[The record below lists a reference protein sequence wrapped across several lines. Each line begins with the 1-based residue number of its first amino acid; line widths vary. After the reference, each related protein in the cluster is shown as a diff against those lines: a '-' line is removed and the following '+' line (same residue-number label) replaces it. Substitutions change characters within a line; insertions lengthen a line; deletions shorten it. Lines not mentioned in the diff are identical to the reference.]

1 MSSITIRYKAKFG
14 KQPQAKPEKPKSS
27 LVPSRVARMLALAY
41 YIELAIEA
49 GDLKGY
55 VDVARKLGMSRARVT
70 QVMNLLNL
78 SPKNQADI
86 LLGRVE
92 VSERRLRGA
101 LREVEWG
108 RQRLDG

>member
-1 MSSITIRYKAKFG
+1 MSVTVKYKFG

-27 LVPSRVARMLALAY
+27 LVPSRTGRMLALAH
-41 YIELAIEA
+41 YIERLIEA

-55 VDVARKLGMSRARVT
+55 ADVAGKLEMSRARVS

-78 SPKNQADI
+78 SPKNQEAI

-92 VSERRLRGA
+92 VSERRVRGV
-101 LREVEWG
+101 LGEVEWG
-108 RQRLDG
+108 KQRLDG